1 MFENIH
7 ISPLSMMGII
17 LIAFSLLKYRRTRNE
32 AEGFILF
39 SIGLGLTG
47 YSLLVHYIMMDYI
60 DIRFLFAGELV
71 LFFAVLFG

>member
-39 SIGLGLTG
+39 SI
-47 YSLLVHYIMMDYI
+47 
-60 DIRFLFAGELV
+60 
-71 LFFAVLFG
+71 